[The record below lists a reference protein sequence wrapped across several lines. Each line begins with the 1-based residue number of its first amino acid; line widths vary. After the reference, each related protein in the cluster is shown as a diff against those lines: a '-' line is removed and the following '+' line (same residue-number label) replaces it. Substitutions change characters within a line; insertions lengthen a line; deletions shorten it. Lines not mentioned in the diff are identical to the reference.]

1 MTTTCRLSTRL
12 STIAIAGSM
21 IAGALTAGAAPASA
35 LAQPT
40 PLGSAAPIA
49 TAPLDSAVPGTGP
62 VSVAAHDDRYK
73 LGAGD
78 KVRITVFG
86 EAAMTG
92 DYAVA
97 PNGEISFPLIGTVAA
112 RDHTLDEVAQ
122 DIRRRLLDGYLND
135 PRVAIDLLEYRTFF
149 ILGEV
154 NRPGA
159 YPFTAGLTLGQAVA
173 TAGGYTYRAR
183 KSKVHVRHDGA
194 AQDQLLA
201 LKDIGGLA
209 IEPGDTITIP
219 ERFF

>member
-1 MTTTCRLSTRL
+1 MMTAICRLPVNL
-12 STIAIAGSM
+12 ALLAMAAAGLPAEGWAQQQSP
-21 IAGALTAGAAPASA
+21 ALASAMPLNSALPGAA
-35 LAQPT
+35 
-40 PLGSAAPIA
+40 
-49 TAPLDSAVPGTGP
+49 
-62 VSVAAHDDRYK
+62 SVAVAARDDRYK

-97 PNGEISFPLIGTVAA
+97 PNGEISFPLIGTVEA
-112 RDHTLDEVAQ
+112 RGHTLDEVAG
-122 DIRRRLLDGYLND
+122 DIRKRLLDGYLND

-183 KSKVHVRHDGA
+183 KSKVRVRHDGA
-194 AQDQLLA
+194 AQDQLVA
-201 LKDIGGLA
+201 IEDIGGLS
-209 IEPGDTITIP
+209 IDPGDTITVP

>member
-1 MTTTCRLSTRL
+1 MTIHCRLSTARTLVIAAALAVL
-12 STIAIAGSM
+12 SAGVAPHEAAAQQAPPLAAIAP
-21 IAGALTAGAAPASA
+21 LASA
-35 LAQPT
+35 
-40 PLGSAAPIA
+40 PLTSAAPGA
-49 TAPLDSAVPGTGP
+49 AAVA
-62 VSVAAHDDRYK
+62 VAQRDDRYK

-97 PNGEISFPLIGTVAA
+97 PNGEISFPLIGTVDA
-112 RDHTLDEVAQ
+112 RGHTLDEVAQ
-122 DIRRRLLDGYLND
+122 DIRKRLLDGYLND

-183 KSKVHVRHDGA
+183 KSKVHVRHDGT
-194 AQDQLLA
+194 AQDQLVTIE
-201 LKDIGGLA
+201 DIGGLA
-209 IEPGDTITIP
+209 IEPGDTITVP

>member
-1 MTTTCRLSTRL
+1 MSIRLATRV
-12 STIAIAGSM
+12 
-21 IAGALTAGAAPASA
+21 A
-35 LAQPT
+35 LALAATFAAAGPGSAWALPGQA
-40 PLGSAAPIA
+40 GSAAGLS
-49 TAPLDSAVPGTGP
+49 TVPLDSASPNGAAMA
-62 VSVAAHDDRYK
+62 VAARDDRYK

-97 PNGEISFPLIGTVAA
+97 PNGEISFPLIGGVEAKG
-112 RDHTLDEVAQ
+112 HTLDEVAQ
-122 DIRRRLLDGYLND
+122 AIRGRLLKGYLND

-183 KSKVHVRHDGA
+183 KSKVRVRHDGA
-194 AQDQLLA
+194 PQDEMVDI
-201 LKDIGGLA
+201 KDIGGLA
-209 IEPGDTITIP
+209 IEPGDTVTVP